1 MTAVRNRLEAW
12 LASLARTIAHHPW
25 IALLLVLAGMGV
37 LIVQVP
43 KLTFD
48 PSTEGFFH
56 PDDPAVLDYEAF
68 RERYGRDEVLLVA
81 IASDDIFSLPF
92 LERLREFHEA
102 VESDVPYLDDVAS
115 LINARN
121 TRGEGNQLIVEDL
134 LEELPDSPEAMA
146 ALRERVMANPIYRDQ
161 LISSDGKLTTVQI
174 RTQAYADTGEA
185 DDGGFG
191 EIDIDTASPDTKREF
206 LTDAQNSAVVTATET
221 LTKRFDGPGFRT
233 HLAGSPAVTEFL
245 KRHMQGDMS
254 LFMRLALGIIAV
266 LLLLLFRRATGVIF
280 PLLSVLLGVGATIGL
295 MAWTDTAFKL
305 PTTILPSFL
314 LAVGIGAGVHLLAIF
329 YRHYDEGES
338 KEAALVFAIEHS
350 GLPIIMTSL
359 TTAAGLLSFFTA
371 AIAPIADLGIFAALG
386 VLISLVLTLV
396 LLPALLMV
404 TPLRRRRHL
413 DEGKPTPW
421 SDRLLLGVADTA
433 TGHPWIVTGIAAV
446 LLVAAVAGLTQL
458 RFSHNTLAW
467 LPESSALRQDSDLID
482 SKLNGSITVD
492 LIADTGVENGLYE
505 PAVMQGLEALGL
517 AALEIQNTR
526 GETPI
531 GKTLSLA
538 DLLKEINRALNED
551 RPEAYAIP
559 DSRELIAQELLLFE
573 NSGSDDLEDL
583 VDSLFSQT
591 RITAKLPWD
600 DAAALVGV
608 VDQLGLQARELLPQ
622 PMQITVTGVTTLL
635 VHSISAV
642 IDSMQ
647 VSYLIAA
654 GVITVLM
661 VLLLGSVRMGLL
673 SMIPNLLPIVLTLGL
688 MGWADIPLDAF
699 TLLIGS
705 IALGLAVD
713 DTIHFF
719 HNFGRYH
726 AAHGNPREAAR
737 RTLLTTGRA
746 MLFTTLVLVAGFW
759 VFMFASMNNL
769 FYFGLLTGMTLIVAL
784 LADAFLAPALL
795 TLIQRKDAASA
806 A

>member
-1 MTAVRNRLEAW
+1 MAAIRQRIEARLA
-12 LASLARTIAHHPW
+12 ALARALAHHPW
-25 IALLLVLAGMGV
+25 IAMLVVLVGVGV
-37 LIVQVP
+37 LVVQVP
-43 KLTFD
+43 QLTFD

-56 PDDPAVLDYEAF
+56 PEDPAIQDYEAF
-68 RERYGRDEVLLVA
+68 RERYGRDEMLLVA
-81 IASDDIFSLPF
+81 IASDNIFSHEF
-92 LERLREFHEA
+92 LTRLREFHEA
-102 VESDVPYLDDVAS
+102 VEAQVPYLDDVSS

-146 ALRERVMANPIYRDQ
+146 ALRERVMGNPIYRDQ
-161 LISSDGKLTTVQI
+161 LISRDGTLTTVVI
-174 RTQAYADTGEA
+174 RTQAFADTGEG
-185 DDGGFG
+185 DGGGFG
-191 EIDIDTASPDTKREF
+191 EIDIDADAPATRREF
-206 LTDAQNSAVVTATET
+206 LTDAQNSAVVTATEA
-221 LTKRFDGPGFRT
+221 LAKRFDAPGFRT

-254 LFMRLALGIIAV
+254 VFMRLALAIIAV
-266 LLLLLFRRATGVIF
+266 FLFALFRRPTGVIF
-280 PLLSVLLGVGATIGL
+280 PLLSVLLSAAATIGL

-329 YRHYDEGES
+329 YRRFDEGES
-338 KEAALVFAIEHS
+338 KEAALIFAIEHS

-359 TTAAGLLSFFTA
+359 TTAAGLLSFSTA
-371 AIAPIADLGIFAALG
+371 AIAPVADLGIFAALG
-386 VLISLVLTLV
+386 VLVSLVLTLV

-404 TPLRRRRHL
+404 TPIRRRKHL
-413 DEGKPTPW
+413 EDGKPTPW
-421 SDRLLLGVADTA
+421 SDRLLLGISDTA

-446 LLVAAVAGLTQL
+446 LLVAALAGLTRL
-458 RFSHNTLAW
+458 RFSHNPMAW
-467 LPESSALRQDSDLID
+467 LPQSSALRQDSDLID
-482 SKLNGSITVD
+482 RKLNGSITVD

-505 PAVMQGLEALGL
+505 PAVMRGLEALGD
-517 AALEIQNTR
+517 AALEIRNES
-526 GETPI
+526 GATPI

-551 RPEAYAIP
+551 RPEAYRIP

-591 RITAKLPWD
+591 RVTAKLPWD
-600 DAAALVGV
+600 DAAALVSV
-608 VDQLGLQARELLPQ
+608 VDQFGAKARELLP
-622 PMQITVTGVTTLL
+622 PSTQITVTGVTTLL
-635 VHSISAV
+635 VRAISAV

-647 VSYLIAA
+647 ISYLIAA
-654 GVITVLM
+654 GVITLLM
-661 VLLLGSVRMGLL
+661 ILLLGSVPLGLL

-688 MGWADIPLDAF
+688 MGWAGIPLDAF

-719 HNFGRYH
+719 HNFGRYRR
-726 AAHGNPREAAR
+726 AHGSPQEASR

-769 FYFGLLTGMTLIVAL
+769 FNFGLLTGVTLIVAL
-784 LADAFLAPALL
+784 LADVLLAPALL
-795 TLIQRKDAASA
+795 TLTQRKDAA
-806 A
+806 